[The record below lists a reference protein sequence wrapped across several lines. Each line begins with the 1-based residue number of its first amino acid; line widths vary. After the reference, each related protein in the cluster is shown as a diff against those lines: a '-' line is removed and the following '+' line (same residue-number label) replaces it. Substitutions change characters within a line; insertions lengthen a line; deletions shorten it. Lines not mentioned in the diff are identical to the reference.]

1 MAKEPVCFS
10 HSSVSTVCYIQC
22 QKMSYFTIIFLGSL
36 CLPIYPVFTPLP
48 TVFFTVYTYLEK
60 GFQVREVTSDRVRGN
75 QEAEND
81 EKKIRENNSTVYL
94 ARRAFLIL
102 KSPSDSKEG
111 KKKPLKMPFKAN
123 STLLIRL
130 QRSISAF

>member
-1 MAKEPVCFS
+1 M
-10 HSSVSTVCYIQC
+10 
-22 QKMSYFTIIFLGSL
+22 
-36 CLPIYPVFTPLP
+36 
-48 TVFFTVYTYLEK
+48 
-60 GFQVREVTSDRVRGN
+60 REVTSDRVRGN

-111 KKKPLKMPFKAN
+111 GKNL
-123 STLLIRL
+123 
-130 QRSISAF
+130 

>member
-1 MAKEPVCFS
+1 
-10 HSSVSTVCYIQC
+10 
-22 QKMSYFTIIFLGSL
+22 MSYFTIIFLGSL
-36 CLPIYPVFTPLP
+36 CLLIYPVFTPLP

-81 EKKIRENNSTVYL
+81 EKKIRENNSAVYL

-111 KKKPLKMPFKAN
+111 EKKTSKNAL
-123 STLLIRL
+123 
-130 QRSISAF
+130 